1 MEREYT
7 YFEETHFNQE
17 CLERVRHTD
26 KSSIEDF
33 EKVFS
38 ALGFTRTYGE
48 TGNDT
53 LPNTFSVSV
62 EKTIGSVIV
71 NGAETVQTEVFRLN
85 FTYDT
90 EDFGEIDGD
99 ICNGMKVSIT
109 VGPSDQHKVFEETVY
124 CRPEDM
130 QLWTRM
136 YLDLLTRN

>member
-1 MEREYT
+1 MERIYAD
-7 YFEETHFNQE
+7 FEEITFENE
-17 CLERVRHTD
+17 YLERVRHTD
-26 KSSIEDF
+26 NPSIEDF
-33 EKVFS
+33 EKVFN

-48 TGNDT
+48 IGNET
-53 LPNTFSVSV
+53 PPNTFSFSM
-62 EKTIGSVIV
+62 EKTVGRMVV
-71 NGAETVQTEVFRLN
+71 NGMESVQTELFHLN

-90 EDFGEIDGD
+90 EDFGDIDGD

-130 QLWTRM
+130 QTWTRM